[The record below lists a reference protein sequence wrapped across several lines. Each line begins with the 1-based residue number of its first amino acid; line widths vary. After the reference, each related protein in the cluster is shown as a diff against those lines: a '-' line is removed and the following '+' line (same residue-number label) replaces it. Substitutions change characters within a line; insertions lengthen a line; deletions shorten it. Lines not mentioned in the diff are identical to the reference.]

1 MAKQSVMDMLKKPV
15 RFAPPKEE
23 TRLPMV
29 DTMMSRLATDAM
41 EQAIAH
47 LQPKLDAAEHRA
59 DAAES
64 LAKAAE
70 MERDAL
76 KARISSLQTRD
87 NELTQKIAKEC
98 SAKDAA
104 NAAHDAER
112 NKARMLEAQVTELTG
127 QLKQLEKH
135 NASLQSSMNA
145 VTAEMG
151 KKKPEPVKPAVKI
164 PQFNF
169 EVVSRDL
176 NGGIKTVSITP
187 K

>member
-15 RFAPPKEE
+15 SHPPKPEGP
-23 TRLPMV
+23 RQPLV

-98 SAKDAA
+98 AAKDSA
-104 NAAHDAER
+104 NAAYDSER
-112 NKARMLEAQVTELTG
+112 NKARMLEAQVSELSG

-135 NASLQSSMNA
+135 NASLQTNINSI
-145 VTAEMG
+145 TAEIG